1 MDIEKLLK
9 EIESQVLGLLKNQ
22 VALFPKFKNDISVFI
37 KNSQDKIKK
46 WQGLYIEGHIDEE
59 ELEWLLNSQK
69 NLLVLESLKNIGL
82 SQIKA
87 NRLKNDIIKIVFQ
100 VILNSILK

>member
-1 MDIEKLLK
+1 MDIDKLLK
-9 EIESQVLGLLKNQ
+9 DIEAQVLNVLKNQ
-22 VALFPKFKNDISVFI
+22 AALFPKFKNEISAFI
-37 KNSQDKIKK
+37 KLSQDKINR
-46 WQGLYIEGHIDEE
+46 WQGLYAEGHIDEE

-100 VILNSILK
+100 VILSSILK